1 VINSTERSTLTKQNL
16 NNNNDFQY
24 MKEMMF
30 EEETHSLKDYINIIR
45 QHQISVMV
53 ISLIILIAAIIY
65 AATATDIYKASTIL
79 KISEPQGSILDASFL
94 PEFGGGS
101 KADRFIA
108 NEIETIKNITITE
121 QVATVIMDSF
131 IALNNNEMFALIVDN
146 EYFDDTQKGL
156 KNYDNILKILETKVS
171 IEQKRGLDFIEV
183 SVESPSPYEASLIAN
198 SYAKVYREF
207 NLLDNRKQVSRV
219 KEFLFSQRTEKLD
232 ELIDSED
239 NLKNYRL
246 EEGVIELGEQA
257 KSLIETITDLESKVN
272 STSVE
277 LSISQG
283 NLNQFKEELKRRD
296 PTISN
301 YLENKSAEP
310 YLLRLQDQIA
320 EIQTQ
325 KDIALS
331 TSKSRGLNNP
341 ELVKGYDDK
350 LADLKAKLSRS
361 VLEYQASILG
371 ASPEEIKIL
380 TQQIFEEQV
389 KFQGLEAS
397 LNKLQG
403 FLNGYEKRFD
413 SLPERTIDLARL
425 EREKMAYEKLYLLLE
440 EKYQEALINEQSTTG
455 SVLVLNYA
463 RIPKLPAKPNRKL
476 IVLIGLV
483 LGLGLALGYALVLN
497 YFDKRVKSPEDIEDK
512 NINLLGWVPKVSA
525 ISTNGK
531 KGTEFIVANKSD
543 SVASEAFKA
552 IRTRIR
558 YSMVEGEAKTIL
570 ITSSAPGEGKST
582 ISVNLAGSFALA
594 NKRTVIIDCDL
605 RKPRVHNIFNE
616 KRFPGFTDYFIG
628 RATFEEIERKTD
640 VENLSLIT
648 AGTIPPNPSEILDS
662 RGMKSFIKKLANEY
676 DVVIVD
682 SPPVLTVTDAEI
694 LSRIVDETILVVSAN
709 STDTELMNKSVALLK
724 NGEDSSFVGALL
736 NNFDVQNSYG
746 SYYKYA
752 YTYARNGQA
761 KSKSKK
767 ITDIL
772 N

>member
-1 VINSTERSTLTKQNL
+1 MSKQNL
-16 NNNNDFQY
+16 NGNDLQL

-45 QHQISVMV
+45 QHQISVMI
-53 ISLIILIAAIIY
+53 ISLTVLILAIAY
-65 AATATDIYKASTIL
+65 AATATDIYKANTIL
-79 KISEPQGSILDASFL
+79 KISEPQGSILDASFM

-131 IALNNNEMFALIVDN
+131 LSMNNNEMFSLIIDN
-146 EYFDDTQKGL
+146 EYFEEAGSGL
-156 KNYDNILKILETKVS
+156 KEYDNILKILESKVT
-171 IEQKRGLDFIEV
+171 IAQKRGLDFIEV

-198 SYAKVYREF
+198 TYAKVYQEF

-219 KEFLFSQRTEKLD
+219 KEFLFSQRTEKLN

-239 NLKNYRL
+239 KLKEYQL
-246 EEGVIELGEQA
+246 QGGVIELGEQA
-257 KSLIETITDLESKVN
+257 KSLIETITDLEAKIN
-272 STSVE
+272 STTVE
-277 LSISQG
+277 LSIAKE
-283 NLNQFKEELKRRD
+283 NLNQFKSELKKQD

-301 YLENKSAEP
+301 YLDNKTAEP

-331 TSKSRGLNNP
+331 TAKSTGVYKSKLIENHDS
-341 ELVKGYDDK
+341 K
-350 LADLKAKLSRS
+350 LAELKKKLALSVDKYKQS
-361 VLEYQASILG
+361 VLSS
-371 ASPEEIKIL
+371 SPEEIKLL

-389 KFQGLEAS
+389 KYQSLEAS
-397 LNKLQG
+397 LKKIKG
-403 FLNGYEKRFD
+403 FLVGYEKRFD
-413 SLPERTIDLARL
+413 SLPERTIDMARL
-425 EREKMAYEKLYLLLE
+425 QREKMAFEKLYLLLE

-455 SVLVLNYA
+455 SVLVLNKA
-463 RIPKLPAKPNRKL
+463 RTPKEPAKPNRKL
-476 IVLIGLV
+476 IILIGLV
-483 LGLGLALGYALVLN
+483 LGLGLSIGYALVLN
-497 YFDKRVKSPEDIEDK
+497 YFDKRVKSPEDIEDR
-512 NINLLGWVPKVSA
+512 NINLLGWVPLVSGLG
-525 ISTNGK
+525 SNGSK
-531 KGTEFIVANKSD
+531 KGSEFIIANKAD

-570 ITSSAPGEGKST
+570 ITSSAPSEGKST
-582 ISVNLAGSFALA
+582 IAVNLAGSFALA

-628 RATFEEIERKTD
+628 RASLEEIERKTLI
-640 VENLSLIT
+640 ENLTLIT

-662 RGMKSFIKKLANEY
+662 RGMRSFLKKLSSEF

-709 STDTELMNKSVALLK
+709 STDTELMSKAVAMLK
-724 NGEDSSFVGALL
+724 HGEDSSFVGALL
-736 NNFDVQNSYG
+736 NKFEVQNSYG

-752 YTYARNGQA
+752 YTYARNGQQKD
-761 KSKSKK
+761 KSNK

>member
-1 VINSTERSTLTKQNL
+1 LTKQNL

-53 ISLIILIAAIIY
+53 ISLAVLILAITY
-65 AATATDIYKASTIL
+65 AVMSKDIYEASTML
-79 KISEPQGSILDASFL
+79 KISEPQGSILDASFM
-94 PEFGGGS
+94 PDFGVGGS
-101 KADRFIA
+101 QADRFIA

-121 QVATVIMDSF
+121 QVASVIMDSF
-131 IALNNNEMFALIVDN
+131 IVSDNNEMFSLILDKD
-146 EYFDDTQKGL
+146 YFDEGGSGL
-156 KNYDNILKILETKVS
+156 KEYDDILELLKKKVT

-183 SVESPSPYEASLIAN
+183 TVESPSAYEASLIAN
-198 SYAKVYREF
+198 TYTKVYKEF
-207 NLLDNRKQVSRV
+207 NLLDNRKQVSKV
-219 KEFLFSQRTEKLD
+219 KEFLFGQRTEKLN
-232 ELIDSED
+232 ELITAED
-239 NLKNYRL
+239 KLKNYRL

-277 LSISQG
+277 LSIARG
-283 NLNQFKEELKRRD
+283 NLNEFKEELKRRD
-296 PTISN
+296 PTISS

-310 YLLRLQDQIA
+310 YILRLQDQIA
-320 EIQTQ
+320 EIETQ

-331 TSKSRGLNNP
+331 NSKTRGTINADL
-341 ELVKGYDDK
+341 LKSYDDK
-350 LADLKAKLSRS
+350 LVELKSKLSKS
-361 VLEYQASILG
+361 VSEYQSSILG
-371 ASPEEIKIL
+371 SSPEEIKLL

-389 KFQGLEAS
+389 KFQGLDAS
-397 LNKLQG
+397 YKKLQG

-463 RIPKLPAKPNRKL
+463 RIPKEPAKPNRKL

-483 LGLGLALGYALVLN
+483 LGVGLAFGYALVLN

-512 NINLLGWVPKVSA
+512 NINLLGWVPKVST
-525 ISTNGK
+525 ISANGK

-662 RGMKSFIKKLANEY
+662 RGMKSFIKKLATEY

-709 STDTELMNKSVALLK
+709 STDTELMNKAVALLK

>member
-1 VINSTERSTLTKQNL
+1 MTNQNL
-16 NNNNDFQY
+16 NGNDLNQLR
-24 MKEMMF
+24 EMMF
-30 EEETHSLKDYINIIR
+30 EEETHSLKDYINIFR
-45 QHQISVMV
+45 RYQISIMV
-53 ISLIILIAAIIY
+53 ISLVVLILAVIY
-65 AATATDIYKASTIL
+65 SVMSTDIYKANTVL
-79 KISEPQGSILDASFL
+79 KISEPKGSILDAGFL
-94 PEFGGGS
+94 PEFGVGGS

-121 QVATVIMDSF
+121 QVASVMMDSF
-131 IALNNNEMFALIVDN
+131 IVNNNENFSLLINKDYFDN
-146 EYFDDTQKGL
+146 EGEKGL
-156 KNYDNILKILETKVS
+156 KNFDDIIRVLESKVS
-171 IEQKRGLDFIEV
+171 VEQKRGLDFIEI
-183 SVESPSPYEASLIAN
+183 SVESPSSYEAALIAN
-198 SYAKVYREF
+198 TYAKVYQEF

-219 KEFLFSQRTEKLD
+219 KEFLFSQRNDKLND
-232 ELIDSED
+232 LIDSED
-239 NLKNYRL
+239 KLKNYQL
-246 EEGVIELGEQA
+246 QGGVIELGEQA
-257 KSLIETITDLESKVN
+257 KSLIETITDLESKIN
-272 STSVE
+272 STAVE
-277 LSISQG
+277 LSIAKE
-283 NLNQFKEELKRRD
+283 NLNQFKEELERKD
-296 PTISN
+296 PTLSN
-301 YLENKSAEP
+301 YLENKSTEP
-310 YLLRLQDQIA
+310 YLLRLQEQIA
-320 EIQTQ
+320 EIETQ

-331 TSKSRGLNNP
+331 NSKTEGMKNTGL
-341 ELVKGYDDK
+341 LTKYDDK
-350 LADLKAKLSRS
+350 LADLKKRLNKSIG
-361 VLEYQASILG
+361 EYQASILA
-371 ASPEEIKIL
+371 ASPEEIKLL

-389 KFQGLEAS
+389 KFQALKAS
-397 LNKLQG
+397 HDKLQG
-403 FLNGYEKRFD
+403 FLNGYERRFE

-463 RIPKLPAKPNRKL
+463 RVPKEPAKPNRKL

-483 LGLGLALGYALVLN
+483 LGLGLAFGYALVMN

-512 NINLLGWVPKVSA
+512 NINLLGWVPKIST

-531 KGTEFIVANKSD
+531 KGTEFIVANKAE

-628 RATFEEIERKTD
+628 RATLEEIERKTSLD
-640 VENLSLIT
+640 NLTLIT

-662 RGMKSFIKKLANEY
+662 RGMKSFLNKLSNEY

-694 LSRIVDETILVVSAN
+694 LSRLVDETILVVAAN
-709 STDTELMNKSVALLK
+709 STDTDLMNKSVALLK
-724 NGEDSSFVGALL
+724 NGADSSFVGALL
-736 NNFDVQNSYG
+736 NNFEVQNSYG

-752 YTYARNGQA
+752 YTYARNGQS